1 MESLLRK
8 ERLKANLSIRGLAK
22 AIKTSPSEILRLENY
37 SRAGELYT
45 WVKIWNY
52 FKWDVD
58 YFVEIIMLQ
67 VEIVKLKGGNE
78 NENKK

>member
-22 AIKTSPSEILRLENY
+22 AVKTSPSEILRLENY

-78 NENKK
+78 NEK